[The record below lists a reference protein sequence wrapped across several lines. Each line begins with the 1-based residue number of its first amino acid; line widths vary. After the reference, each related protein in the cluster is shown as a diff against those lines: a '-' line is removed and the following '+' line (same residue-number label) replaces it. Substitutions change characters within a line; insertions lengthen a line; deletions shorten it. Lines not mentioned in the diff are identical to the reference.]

1 MRRRQKIHQQKS
13 YGKRR
18 RKFKQYVA
26 KYKNNKEEKR
36 SQGNH
41 SEAGLIKE
49 NTCMSKNHPP
59 PFPTYETIVIG

>member
-1 MRRRQKIHQQKS
+1 MRRRQKFYQQKS

-49 NTCMSKNHPP
+49 DTCMNKNHPP
-59 PFPTYETIVIG
+59 FLPTKQS